1 MSRINRAAARYA
13 EALLELANEAKI
25 QEKIAADARE
35 ILKVIGENKDLR
47 ALLKSP
53 IVKPEVKK
61 DILTEVFSNVQK
73 LTLQTFG
80 VLSNSRRF
88 DLLEEVLESYLLALN
103 SEKGFVSASVTT
115 AVPLTDALR
124 VKILAKV
131 KALSGNEGLLTE
143 NIDENIIGGF
153 VLRVGDIEF
162 NASLKHQ
169 FDQLKEVLVN

>member
-13 EALLELANEAKI
+13 DALLELANEAGS

-35 ILKVIGENKDLR
+35 ILKVIGENKDLQS
-47 ALLKSP
+47 LLKSP
-53 IVKPEVKK
+53 VVKPEDKK
-61 DILTEVFSNVQK
+61 AILTEVFDKTQK
-73 LTLQTFG
+73 LTLHAFG
-80 VLSNSRRF
+80 VLSNSRRL

-103 SEKGFVSASVTT
+103 SEKGLVSASVTT
-115 AVPLTDALR
+115 AVPLTGALR

-131 KALSGNEGLLTE
+131 KSLTGKEGLLSE

-153 VLRVGDIEF
+153 VLRVGDIEY

>member
-1 MSRINRAAARYA
+1 
-13 EALLELANEAKI
+13 
-25 QEKIAADARE
+25 
-35 ILKVIGENKDLR
+35 
-47 ALLKSP
+47 
-53 IVKPEVKK
+53 
-61 DILTEVFSNVQK
+61 LTEVFDKVQG
-73 LTLQTFG
+73 LTLHTFG
-80 VLSNSRRF
+80 VLSNNRRL

-103 SEKGFVSASVTT
+103 SQKGFVNASVTT

-153 VLRVGDIEF
+153 VLRVGDIEY